1 MNIPS
6 RNFALVHR
14 LSGIVLALF
23 LPLHFWAL
31 GQALQGEA
39 RLESFLR
46 WTDQPLV
53 KASEWAIV
61 LLLAVHLTGGI
72 RILMLEFLPWRDWQ
86 RTLAAIA
93 AASALAI
100 GLLFALSS
108 TAHAQAGPA
117 PAQGW
122 PQKAVRFV
130 VPFPPGG
137 ATDISARLL
146 AQKLTEIWGQTVVI
160 DNRGGAGGGVGA
172 AEAARAAPD
181 GYTFFFPSGSVVT
194 ANQHIYAK
202 MNYDPEKDFVP
213 VTNVVSGPQVLVVAA
228 SAPYRS
234 VKDLIDAAR
243 ADSGK
248 LTFGHAGIGSQTH
261 LAAENF
267 VNAAK
272 INAVQV
278 PYKGEGPSLVGLIA
292 GDTTFAVTNVAAAI
306 GHIQSGRLRALGVTS
321 KAEFAQLPG
330 VPPIAKTL
338 PGFENT
344 GWFGIMAPAGTPTV
358 IIQKVYLDTKKALES
373 SELKARFY
381 VQGLAPVGNTPEDMA
396 RALKE
401 ESALW
406 ARVVKERSIRVQ

>member
-1 MNIPS
+1 V
-6 RNFALVHR
+6 RNFALLHR
-14 LSGIVLALF
+14 LSGIALALF
-23 LPLHFWAL
+23 LPRHFWAL

-39 RLESFLR
+39 KLESFLR

-72 RILMLEFLPWRDWQ
+72 RILMIEFLPWRDWQ
-86 RTLAAIA
+86 KTLAAVA
-93 AASALAI
+93 AAAALAI

-122 PQKAVRFV
+122 PHKSVRFI

-137 ATDISARLL
+137 ATDISARMLG
-146 AQKLTEIWGQTVVI
+146 QKLGDIWGQTVVI
-160 DNRGGAGGGVGA
+160 ENRGGAGGGVGA

-181 GYTFFFPSGSVVT
+181 GYTFFFPSGSVMT
-194 ANQHIYAK
+194 ANQHIYAR

-213 VTNVVSGPQVLVVAA
+213 VTNAVSGPQVLVVPA
-228 SAPYRS
+228 SSPYKS

-243 ADSGK
+243 AQPGR

-267 VNAAK
+267 VNSAK

-278 PYKGEGPSLVGLIA
+278 PYKGEGPSLVGLVG
-292 GDTTFAVTNVAAAI
+292 GDTSFAVTNVAAAL
-306 GHIQSGRLRALGVTS
+306 GHIQGGRLRALGVTS
-321 KAEFAQLPG
+321 KAEFPQLPG
-330 VPPIAKTL
+330 VPPIAQTL
-338 PGFENT
+338 PGFENA
-344 GWFGIMAPAGTPTV
+344 GWFGIVAPTGTPKD
-358 IIQKVYLDTKKALES
+358 IIQKVYQDTKKALES
-373 SELKARFY
+373 TELRARLY
-381 VQGLAPVGNTPEDMA
+381 VQGLSPVGNTPEEMA
-396 RALKE
+396 RAMKE
-401 ESALW
+401 ETALW
-406 ARVVKERSIRVQ
+406 ARVVKERKIKVE